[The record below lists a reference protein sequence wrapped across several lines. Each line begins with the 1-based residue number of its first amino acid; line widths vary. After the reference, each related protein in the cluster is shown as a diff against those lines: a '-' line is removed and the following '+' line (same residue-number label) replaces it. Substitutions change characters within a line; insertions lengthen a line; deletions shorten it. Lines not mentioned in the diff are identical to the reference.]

1 MPRSQKNCGTTV
13 KRALEA
19 FPGVLRAEVS
29 FPAGRAWV
37 WATDRVASRPE
48 AVAEALEDI
57 GFGVQ
62 PSSDVVLILTT
73 EDNGGMAL
81 PDSFG
86 SSAESVMCSV
96 PGVVKAE
103 VIWGEGR
110 ARAWTAS
117 DRDGADGGFVVDVG
131 VKLVRALASSGF
143 GARVAPD
150 GVLEVEGMMCQRNC
164 GSTVRQALEGVSGV
178 ARAEV
183 SFVEKRARVW
193 AVDGPRLP
201 LSVLV
206 DAIESVG
213 FGARVVG
220 TGKGGEGSVSSPVS
234 GSGTEI
240 GSGLVQQ
247 QQQEEEG
254 VMEDGDGGDEVVEV
268 ELPKVLA
275 WGEEGKGLGER
286 RRAATATAV
295 GVFSVSGMSCAS
307 CVGNVEKFVSGLEGV
322 EDVRVALLAEKVKF
336 HACVFI
342 GNEIYLYIY
351 IFRAF

>member
-48 AVAEALEDI
+48 TVAEALEDI

-62 PSSDVVLILTT
+62 PSSDVELILTT
-73 EDNGGMAL
+73 ENSGGVVL
-81 PDSFG
+81 PDSFR

-103 VIWGEGR
+103 VILGEGR
-110 ARAWTAS
+110 ARAWVAS
-117 DRDGADGGFVVDVG
+117 DGDGVDEGFVVDVG
-131 VKLVRALASSGF
+131 VQLVRVLASAGF

-150 GVLEVEGMMCQRNC
+150 GILEVEGMMCQRNC

-183 SFVEKRARVW
+183 SFVEKQARVW
-193 AVDGPRLP
+193 ALDGPRLP

-206 DAIESVG
+206 DAVESVG
-213 FGARVVG
+213 FEARVVG
-220 TGKGGEGSVSSPVS
+220 TGKGGEGYISSSAS

-240 GSGLVQQ
+240 GRGLVL
-247 QQQEEEG
+247 QQQEER
-254 VMEDGDGGDEVVEV
+254 VMEDDEVVEV
-268 ELPKVLA
+268 ELPKVLS
-275 WGEEGKGLGER
+275 WGEEGKGLGEQ
-286 RRAATATAV
+286 RRAATAV

-322 EDVRVALLAEKVKF
+322 EAVRVALLAEKVK
-336 HACVFI
+336 
-342 GNEIYLYIY
+342 
-351 IFRAF
+351 

>member
-1 MPRSQKNCGTTV
+1 MLSLPFPLPCSQKNCGTTV

-62 PSSDVVLILTT
+62 LSSDVELILTT
-73 EDNGGMAL
+73 EDSGGMVL

-96 PGVVKAE
+96 SGVVKAE

-110 ARAWTAS
+110 ARAWVAS
-117 DRDGADGGFVVDVG
+117 DRDGADGGFVMDVG
-131 VKLVRALASSGF
+131 VQLVRVLASAGF

-164 GSTVRQALEGVSGV
+164 GSTVRQALERVSGV
-178 ARAEV
+178 ARADV

-206 DAIESVG
+206 AAVESVG
-213 FGARVVG
+213 FEARVVG
-220 TGKGGEGSVSSPVS
+220 TGKGGEGYVSSPVS

-240 GSGLVQQ
+240 GRGLVL
-247 QQQEEEG
+247 QEEDG
-254 VMEDGDGGDEVVEV
+254 VMEDDDGADEVVEV

-286 RRAATATAV
+286 RRAATAV

-322 EDVRVALLAEKVKF
+322 EAVRVALLAEKVKLLV
-336 HACVFI
+336 HVFI
-342 GNEIYLYIY
+342 AN